1 MLTPGGAFS
10 PLSVQPK
17 STLLLFA
24 IAAFALRR
32 QGYRSL
38 AYALTASGFLW
49 HAHLTIVLLGLL
61 AAWDLVIWRVLTT
74 RFPYWEPRDEALPFS
89 GMCVALAAFTAVV
102 YAVLRSNQVWGVES
116 ALIQLSTRLLLLAE
130 GIALGYVCMRA
141 WTWMRARIE
150 ATTLATLFRA
160 QTSFVV
166 GISALAAV
174 GTAWDRGRYIP
185 GELSNATY
193 IEQKFGS
200 LAAFYDKAL
209 RKIRA
214 E

>member
-1 MLTPGGAFS
+1 M
-10 PLSVQPK
+10 
-17 STLLLFA
+17 LFA

-102 YAVLRSNQVWGVES
+102 YAVLRSNQVW
-116 ALIQLSTRLLLLAE
+116 
-130 GIALGYVCMRA
+130 
-141 WTWMRARIE
+141 
-150 ATTLATLFRA
+150 
-160 QTSFVV
+160 
-166 GISALAAV
+166 
-174 GTAWDRGRYIP
+174 
-185 GELSNATY
+185 
-193 IEQKFGS
+193 
-200 LAAFYDKAL
+200 
-209 RKIRA
+209 
-214 E
+214 